1 MFLSNNV
8 SASIEDERETAK
20 SYSQMILTNER
31 NAKKAKMTINN
42 VCNIEEVKQSPVKK
56 NTLAMSVQSVF
67 TEDFKAKKKTTTD
80 IGILS
85 FKL

>member
-20 SYSQMILTNER
+20 SYSQMILANER

-42 VCNIEEVKQSPVKK
+42 VCNIEEIKKSPVKK
-56 NTLAMSVQSVF
+56 SVLNMSVQSVH
-67 TEDFKAKKKTTTD
+67 TEDFTVKKKTTTD
-80 IGILS
+80 KGILS